1 VIHRIGS
8 ALRRTGRI
16 AARQPRAGL
25 WTLLAL
31 SCALFAAGV
40 AGIAAATI
48 ERWADA
54 HPARGGNLV
63 VYLGDGVDEARAQ
76 ALVGELRGL
85 RGVEGVEL
93 VTPAE
98 SARRLVRALGPDP
111 ALLDGVDP
119 ASLPGSVEVKLAPG
133 VRDVVAMSSTVRALR
148 GAPGVADLVVEDAG
162 DDRLPGALQVARD
175 LAWPG
180 AAVLAALAVV
190 IALAAVRLRCARSP
204 REAAVLQLL
213 GASPGFVAIPSAL
226 AGALHGV
233 LAALLAVLAIAI
245 MLAGHPGA
253 LAAIEPASPPA
264 AAVAALLA
272 LGGLIGLVGGG
283 LAGVARAR

>member
-1 VIHRIGS
+1 M
-8 ALRRTGRI
+8 
-16 AARQPRAGL
+16 
-25 WTLLAL
+25 WTVLAL
-31 SCALFAAGV
+31 ACGLFVAGV
-40 AGIAAATI
+40 AGIAAAAI
-48 ERWADA
+48 ERWADG

-85 RGVEGVEL
+85 RGVESAEL
-93 VTPAE
+93 VPPAE

-119 ASLPGSVEVKLAPG
+119 AGLPASVEVKLAPG
-133 VRDVVAMSSTVRALR
+133 VRDVVAMSPTVRALR

-175 LAWPG
+175 FAWPC

-213 GASPGFVAIPSAL
+213 GASPGFIAIPTAL

-233 LAALLAVLAIAI
+233 LGALLAALAIAI
-245 MLAGHPGA
+245 VLAGHPGA
-253 LAAIEPASPPA
+253 LAGIELVTPPA
-264 AAVAALLA
+264 AAVAALIA
-272 LGGLIGLVGGG
+272 LGGLIGVIGGG